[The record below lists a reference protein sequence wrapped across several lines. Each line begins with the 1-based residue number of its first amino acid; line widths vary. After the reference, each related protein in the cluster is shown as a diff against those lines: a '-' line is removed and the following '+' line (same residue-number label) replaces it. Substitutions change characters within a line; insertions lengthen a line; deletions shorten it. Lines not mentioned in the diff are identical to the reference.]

1 MPGYRSI
8 GPAGGETII
17 GGTVGVDT
25 YLDKGRQIDLEMQ
38 NLDSVV
44 NRANQLAPDPAE
56 LLTWQAQK
64 AAWDKY
70 FQANIASPPMM
81 PWQSD
86 SDLNTWLDRIAQWKL
101 TAATWAARGN
111 DPGFAKLAASLP
123 MSEASGTRVEDLAKP
138 SVFAN
143 PYVKLGIIGATF
155 LGLGWIASSVAK
167 VVRAV

>member
-25 YLDKGRQIDLEMQ
+25 YLDKGRQIDLEMA
-38 NLDSVV
+38 NLDSVIQ
-44 NRANQLAPDPAE
+44 RAHQLAPDPAQ

-70 FQANIASPPMM
+70 FQDNIATTPIL
-81 PWQSD
+81 PWQND
-86 SDLNTWLDRIAQWKL
+86 TDLNTWLDRIKNWKT
-101 TAATWAARGN
+101 TAAAWAAKGN
-111 DPGFAKLAASLP
+111 DPGFAKLAQNLP
-123 MSEASGTRVEDLAKP
+123 MSEASGARVEDLAKP